1 MATSIPPSTNIQNI
15 SENALDDNTMFIPT
29 MLANKP
35 TIPKQFFWPK
45 SETAPA
51 TGILDAPIIDLQ
63 GILTGDASSIK
74 KQVDALRVACETHG
88 FFLVVNHG
96 IDTNILNETLDRAA
110 EFFTMPLETKLN
122 IVQKKGSMSGYSG
135 AHSERFSDKLPWKEC
150 LSFKSGGSIE
160 EFMGSSLGK
169 EFEPMGLVYQNYS
182 EAMKKLTLSIMEL
195 LGLSLDVGKDYYREF
210 FQDCGYIMRC
220 NYYPR
225 CPEPELTQGTGA
237 HSDTVAL
244 TILQQEEVE
253 GLEVFTG
260 GAWQSI
266 LPVPGSLVV
275 NIGDTFMA
283 MTNDIYKSCVHRAVV
298 NRHSSRRSI
307 AFFVIP
313 RGNKVV
319 RAHDSLIGPNGK
331 RLYPDFTW
339 SELEEFTQK
348 YHRVDENTLKCFA
361 QRLRLLGS
369 SSSE

>member
-1 MATSIPPSTNIQNI
+1 MASSILPSRNIQNI
-15 SENALDDNTMFIPT
+15 SENALDGNTMFIPT

-51 TGILDAPIIDLQ
+51 TGILDAPTIDLQ
-63 GILTGDASSIK
+63 AVLTGDTSSIK
-74 KQVDALRVACETHG
+74 KQIDALRAACETHG

-96 IDTNILNETLDRAA
+96 IDTNILNGAMDRTA

-122 IVQKKGSMSGYSG
+122 MVKKKGSMSGYSG
-135 AHSERFSDKLPWKEC
+135 AHSERFLDKLPWKES
-150 LSFKSGGSIE
+150 LSFKSGGGIE
-160 EFMGSSLGK
+160 EFMGSSIGK
-169 EFEPMGLVYQNYS
+169 EFEPMGLVYQKYS
-182 EAMKKLTLSIMEL
+182 EAMKKLSLSIMEL
-195 LGLSLDVGKDYYREF
+195 LGLSLDVGRDYYRDF
-210 FQDCGYIMRC
+210 FQDCGSIMRC

-225 CPEPELTQGTGA
+225 CPEPELTLGTGP

-244 TILQQEEVE
+244 TILQQEE
-253 GLEVFTG
+253 
-260 GAWQSI
+260 
-266 LPVPGSLVV
+266 
-275 NIGDTFMA
+275 A
-283 MTNDIYKSCVHRAVV
+283 MTNGMYKSCVHRAVV

-313 RGNKVV
+313 RGDKVI

-348 YHRVDENTLKCFA
+348 YHRADENTLQCFA
-361 QRLRLLGS
+361 QRLLRS